1 MSKIALSILNLISR
15 FEDETELEAINRA
28 TELVKIVEELGYQR
42 YWVAEHHNYRG
53 TVGAAN
59 DLIIQRLL
67 ENSESIRVGAG
78 GVMVPNHIP
87 YQVAERFGTLDVMY
101 PGRVDLGL
109 GRAPGTDEKTAQIL
123 QKSKPTTE
131 NYEAVIAELQGYFQE
146 EDDQGEIIAY
156 PGVGRNVPLF
166 VLGSS
171 LSSAK
176 TAAKLGLPYAFAG
189 HMAPYYIDEAIEL
202 YREEFQPSRYLSEPH
217 FILTILGIAAENKD
231 EAQVI
236 YQATL
241 QQSTSSPNNEQN
253 ANTNYFNQL
262 TSVQKS
268 MIESKMGLKAIGDP
282 SEIERQ
288 VEEINTKYRPDE
300 LMIVTPLA
308 SIEQLRVSFKIF
320 ADILDQK

>member
-15 FEDETELEAINRA
+15 FDHETELEAINRA
-28 TELVKIVEELGYQR
+28 TELVKVVEDLGYKR
-42 YWVAEHHNYRG
+42 YWVAEHHNYQG

-67 ENSESIRVGAG
+67 NHSETIKVGAG
-78 GVMVPNHIP
+78 GVMVPNHTP
-87 YQVAERFGTLDVMY
+87 LQVAERFGTLDVMY

-131 NYEAVIAELQGYFQE
+131 NYEATLLELQKYFSKE
-146 EDDQGEIIAY
+146 DQGEIVAY
-156 PGVGRNVPLF
+156 PGVGREVPLF
-166 VLGSS
+166 ILGSS

-202 YREEFQPSRYLSEPH
+202 YREQFQPSQYLNEPY
-217 FILTILGIAAENKD
+217 FILTILGVAADTD
-231 EAQVI
+231 EEANAV
-236 YQATL
+236 YQATI
-241 QQSTSSPNNEQN
+241 QQS
-253 ANTNYFNQL
+253 NTGPKDKQKSDGNYFNQL

-268 MIESKMGLKAIGDP
+268 MIESKMGLKAVGD
-282 SEIERQ
+282 SEQIRSQ
-288 VEEINTKYRPDE
+288 IEEINQKFQPDE
-300 LMIVTPLA
+300 LMLLTPLA
-308 SIEQLRVSFKIF
+308 TLDQLRKNFEIFK
-320 ADILDQK
+320 DIIS